1 MDVTIRRRVFLF
13 SCGPREGSDMTITL
27 GFRCSLVGYCSDL
40 TCLLKFY
47 GRKEISV
54 EGPSRGLVAYVESNV
69 RTEFHLYMACNMQVR
84 GLRRCD
90 GPSPGGGRSSG
101 GRRGRERRRRPRQNR
116 RKRETQATSARTVHQ
131 VLFLSKLSASEA

>member
-1 MDVTIRRRVFLF
+1 
-13 SCGPREGSDMTITL
+13 MTITL

-69 RTEFHLYMACNMQVR
+69 RTEFHLYFSLCIHILVQ
-84 GLRRCD
+84 
-90 GPSPGGGRSSG
+90 SSSD
-101 GRRGRERRRRPRQNR
+101 
-116 RKRETQATSARTVHQ
+116 AVS
-131 VLFLSKLSASEA
+131 L